1 MFVDNGF
8 NKTVASFAQI
18 VETFDVFFFRN
29 DCAFFT
35 QMKQRCGWVC
45 SLVYLVDIFTRCG
58 FEIPNRSFKELG
70 LLIQISLSERFRTN
84 AEVEMDAHYFPLL
97 RKYLKFIMLHIVT
110 NIRVFCVCV
119 KELLTI
125 LVKNLSPNGKKR
137 FVFCC

>member
-8 NKTVASFAQI
+8 NKTIASFAQI

-29 DCAFFT
+29 NCIFFT
-35 QMKQRCGWVC
+35 QMKQRCDWVC
-45 SLVYLVDIFTRCG
+45 SLVYLADIFPRCG

-97 RKYLKFIMLHIVT
+97 RKYLKSIMLHIVT
-110 NIRVFCVCV
+110 NIKVFLCVHQGIV
-119 KELLTI
+119 D
-125 LVKNLSPNGKKR
+125 NFS
-137 FVFCC
+137 

>member
-35 QMKQRCGWVC
+35 QMKQWCGWVC
-45 SLVYLVDIFTRCG
+45 SLVYLVDIFPRCG

-70 LLIQISLSERFRTN
+70 LLIQIKSVGTF
-84 AEVEMDAHYFPLL
+84 
-97 RKYLKFIMLHIVT
+97 
-110 NIRVFCVCV
+110 
-119 KELLTI
+119 
-125 LVKNLSPNGKKR
+125 
-137 FVFCC
+137 

>member
-84 AEVEMDAHYFPLL
+84 AEVEMDGPLL
-97 RKYLKFIMLHIVT
+97 PLTQKIFKIYNVTYSYKY
-110 NIRVFCVCV
+110 
-119 KELLTI
+119 
-125 LVKNLSPNGKKR
+125 
-137 FVFCC
+137 